1 VKGSAAEAV
10 PAPTLQCPAGMSL
23 LPGGSFWVGSEPS
36 EHFSE
41 DESPR
46 FRTELPPF
54 CVDQTEVTVAAYA
67 ECVARG
73 ACTPAV
79 ASHSHCNAAH
89 RNRADYP
96 INCVTWTQADAFCA
110 ARKARLPTEVE
121 WEYAARGGEQYLKYP
136 WGSANPDGHTCWK
149 QGDAC
154 PTKTSPAGAFGL
166 FDISGNVWE
175 WTDDW
180 YAAYP
185 WPPETGYAK
194 VYRGGSWSRR
204 FEKWMHTRLRDRA
217 KPSDQG
223 AHLGFRCALVP
234 DLGRCPFGKADATHC
249 LAGVVEQHCKPPRSW
264 NGVRCA
270 KPNAPRCNEGY
281 EERPGHGCV
290 RSEPEETPS
299 VDLEAEAKSVQR
311 VAAPEFS
318 ADCRQNFGQRVHPY
332 RYFGGTHRARNLV
345 SGRAGCKNR
354 DVGVGWNSTCCP

>member
-1 VKGSAAEAV
+1 
-10 PAPTLQCPAGMSL
+10 MSL
-23 LPGGSFWVGSEPS
+23 LPGGSFWVGSDRS

-46 FRTELPPF
+46 FRTQLPPF

-73 ACTPAV
+73 ACTPAR

-89 RNRADYP
+89 SNRPNFP
-96 INCVTWTQADAFCA
+96 INCVTWPQADAFCS
-110 ARKARLPTEVE
+110 ARNTRLLSEVE
-121 WEYAARGGEQYLKYP
+121 WEYAARGGEQSLKYP
-136 WGSANPDGHTCWK
+136 WGSDNPDGHACWK
-149 QGDAC
+149 HDGSC
-154 PTKTSPAGAFGL
+154 RTKAYPAGAFGL

-204 FEKWMHTRLRDRA
+204 FEKWMHTRLRNRA
-217 KPSDQG
+217 NLSHQG
-223 AHLGFRCALVP
+223 AHLGFRCASVP
-234 DLGRCPFGKADATHC
+234 DLSRCPFGQADAKHC
-249 LAGVVEQHCKPPRSW
+249 LAGVTERQCKPPRSW

-270 KPNAPRCNEGY
+270 KPGAARCPEGY
-281 EERPGHGCV
+281 GERPGRGCV
-290 RSEPEETPS
+290 RTEPEAAQQ
-299 VDLEAEAKSVQR
+299 VDIEAEAKRVQR
-311 VAAPEFS
+311 AASPEFNG
-318 ADCRQNFGQRVHPY
+318 DCCTNFAPRLHAF
-332 RYFGGTHRARNLV
+332 RYFGGTHQARNLV

>member
-1 VKGSAAEAV
+1 
-10 PAPTLQCPAGMSL
+10 MSL
-23 LPGGSFWVGSEPS
+23 LPGGAFWVGAERR

-46 FRTELPPF
+46 FQTTLPPF
-54 CVDQTEVTVAAYA
+54 CVDQTEVTVSAYA
-67 ECVARG
+67 DCVRRG

-89 RNRADYP
+89 RDRPEYP
-96 INCVTWTQADAFCA
+96 INCVTWAQADAFCS
-110 ARKARLPTEVE
+110 ARGQRLPSEVE
-121 WEYAARGGEQYLKYP
+121 WEFAARGGAQQLKYP
-136 WGSANPDGHTCWK
+136 WGDESPDGHACWK
-149 QGDAC
+149 HGGGSC
-154 PTKTSPAGAFGL
+154 PTKAYPAGAFGL

-185 WPPETGYAK
+185 WPAETGYAK

-217 KPSDQG
+217 KPTDQG
-223 AHLGFRCALVP
+223 AHLGFRCASVP
-234 DLGRCPFGKADATHC
+234 DLGRCPYGRADEKRC
-249 LAGVVEQHCKPPRSW
+249 MSGVDEQICKPPGVW

-270 KPNAPRCNEGY
+270 KPGAPRCGKGRV
-281 EERPGHGCV
+281 ERPGHGCELA
-290 RSEPEETPS
+290 EPEAAAK
-299 VDLEAEAKSVQR
+299 VDIEAEARQVKRSPS
-311 VAAPEFS
+311 PEFS
-318 ADCRQNFGQRVHPY
+318 ADCRANDGARVHPF

-354 DVGVGWNSTCCP
+354 DVGVGLNSTCCP